1 MVADTNSD
9 ANPST
14 TTGPVSDAM
23 KGSIASGGLEG
34 MAVLVTGGGSGIGAA
49 CAARLAADGAAVTI
63 CGRTE
68 AKLEAAAEKIA
79 AGSRNGGS
87 VATVVADVTVED
99 DVERIAR
106 KAAELTGSLDA
117 CIANAGGGGGMRPYH
132 LQDTEEFLRVL
143 HLNVLSTMLC
153 VKHTTPLMVQAGGGS
168 FIGMSSIA
176 GHVTHPYFGAYCVSK
191 AGIEE
196 MMKNAADEFGSRR
209 IRFNSIRPGF
219 IATEMMA
226 PIPRDSEVYASYLRN
241 TPMADVGLPEDVA
254 HLARFLIGPESRWI
268 TGVSISVD
276 GGHALRRGPDFGEFV
291 EPAIG
296 KDALTG
302 GPCKP

>member
-1 MVADTNSD
+1 MAAETETV
-9 ANPST
+9 
-14 TTGPVSDAM
+14 M
-23 KGSIASGGLEG
+23 KGSIPSGGLEG
-34 MAVLVTGGGSGIGAA
+34 MAVLISGGGSGIGAA

-68 AKLEAAAEKIA
+68 AKLEATAKSIEVLTKH
-79 AGSRNGGS
+79 GGS
-87 VATVVADVTVED
+87 IHHIVGDVTHES
-99 DVERIAR
+99 DVERIVAR
-106 KAAELTGSLDA
+106 AAEPTGALDG
-117 CIANAGGGGGMRPYH
+117 CIANAGGGGAMRPYQ

-153 VKHTTPLMVQAGGGS
+153 VKHVTPRMVEAGGGS

-176 GHVTHPYFGAYCVSK
+176 GHLTHPYFGAYCVGK

-219 IATEMMA
+219 IATELMQG
-226 PIPRDSEVYASYLRN
+226 IPRDSATYASYIQN
-241 TPMADVGLPEDVA
+241 TPMGDVGRSEDVA

-268 TGVSISVD
+268 TGVAINVD
-276 GGHALRRGPDFGEFV
+276 GGHGLRRGPDFGPFI

-302 GPCKP
+302 GPAKDSP

>member
-1 MVADTNSD
+1 VKEQEMVTD
-9 ANPST
+9 
-14 TTGPVSDAM
+14 VK
-23 KGSIASGGLEG
+23 KGSIPSGGLEG

-68 AKLEAAAEKIA
+68 AKLDASAKKIEL
-79 AGSRNGGS
+79 GLGHGGS
-87 VATVVADVTVED
+87 IHTMTGDVTDED
-99 DVERIAR
+99 DVKRIVAR
-106 KAAELTGSLDA
+106 AAEPTGTLDG
-117 CIANAGGGGGMRPYH
+117 CIANAGGGGGMGPYH
-132 LQDTEEFLRVL
+132 LQDTNEFIRVL

-153 VKHTTPLMVQAGGGS
+153 VKHTTPLMVEAGGGS

-176 GHVTHPYFGAYCVSK
+176 GHVTHPYFGAYCVGK

-196 MMKNAADEFGSRR
+196 MMKNAADEFGSRK

-219 IATEMMA
+219 IETELMQG
-226 PIPRDSEVYASYLRN
+226 IPRDSAVYASYIQN
-241 TPMADVGLPEDVA
+241 TPMEDVGQSEDVA

-268 TGVSISVD
+268 TGVAINVD
-276 GGHALRRGPDFGEFV
+276 GGHALRRGPDFSQFI

-296 KDALTG
+296 RDALTG
-302 GPCKP
+302 GPKKN

>member
-1 MVADTNSD
+1 VKEQEMVTD
-9 ANPST
+9 
-14 TTGPVSDAM
+14 VK
-23 KGSIASGGLEG
+23 KGSIPSGGLEG

-68 AKLEAAAEKIA
+68 AKLDASAKKIEL
-79 AGSRNGGS
+79 GLGHGGS
-87 VATVVADVTVED
+87 IHTMTGDVTDED
-99 DVERIAR
+99 DVKRIVAR
-106 KAAELTGSLDA
+106 AAEPTGTLDG
-117 CIANAGGGGGMRPYH
+117 CIANAGGGGGMGPYH
-132 LQDTEEFLRVL
+132 LQDTNEFIRVL

-153 VKHTTPLMVQAGGGS
+153 VKHTTPLMVEAGGGS

-176 GHVTHPYFGAYCVSK
+176 GHVTHPYFGAYCVGK

-196 MMKNAADEFGSRR
+196 MMKNAADEFGSRK

-219 IATEMMA
+219 IETELMQG
-226 PIPRDSEVYASYLRN
+226 IPRDSAVYASYIQN
-241 TPMADVGLPEDVA
+241 TPMEDVGQSEDVA

-268 TGVSISVD
+268 TGVSINVD
-276 GGHALRRGPDFGEFV
+276 GGHALRRGPDFSQFI

-296 KDALTG
+296 RDALTG
-302 GPCKP
+302 GPKKN